1 MQTRSLLTIQ
11 MDIVRY
17 EFSVK
22 ILLST
27 SVNEFD

>member
-1 MQTRSLLTIQ
+1 MQTRSPLTIQ

>member
-11 MDIVRY
+11 MDTVRY